1 MYSGSLYVKYMQMN
15 ANELVVLLFYLS
27 IKTEPQGKTQ
37 CVALNPQS

>member
-1 MYSGSLYVKYMQMN
+1 MYSGSLYADYMQIN

-37 CVALNPQS
+37 RVALNPQS